1 MNKITK
7 STQLLKKPPKCIFYT
22 KRVNLTENGTFYTRK
37 KKQTKKT
44 HPPPPPHHHKTK
56 KKKKKKTKIK
66 K

>member
-37 KKQTKKT
+37 KNKQKKHT
-44 HPPPPPHHHKTK
+44 PPSPKNMQNK
-56 KKKKKKTKIK
+56 KGCI
-66 K
+66 